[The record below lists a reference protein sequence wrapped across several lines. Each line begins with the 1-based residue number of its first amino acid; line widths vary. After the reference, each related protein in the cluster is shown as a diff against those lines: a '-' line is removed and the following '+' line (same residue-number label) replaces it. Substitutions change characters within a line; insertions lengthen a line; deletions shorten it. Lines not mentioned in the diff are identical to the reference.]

1 MICIEVGQV
10 GSSLFKQFEDE
21 NLSESAP
28 LYPLTQF
35 KQLIL
40 DTERKTWRK
49 RQQEDA
55 GIFDTVYFDMG
66 TTGRGNNWSHGFI
79 EDSGLDGI
87 LDSFRKMTEASFR
100 YDGCMLM
107 HSLAGGTGSGLGSR
121 LALEIRDAY
130 PKNFIMSCS
139 FSPFSSGETAIQDY
153 NAMLT
158 LASLQA
164 SVDFIGLFPND
175 IILSNTARKLGLDS
189 NCNSLRVSMD
199 NLNSWASQALAGILL
214 PVSQVSVDETV
225 IQESFRGRFAG
236 LNSERTVTVDHTKSF
251 SGWDLITQV
260 TPMPSTKMAMFSS
273 SQGVIDKSRFP
284 LTRDSISERWDDL
297 FTELNRN
304 MCPTIPDQKRSCIG
318 ARLNVRDDVVP
329 ILKKIY
335 SHVSQM
341 YKQRAY
347 VHWYKKYAKEN
358 TEEMFTEA
366 FETVDSILDAYMGLS
381 PQSHSSS

>member
-1 MICIEVGQV
+1 MICIEVGQDSGGIQV

-107 HSLAGGTGSGLGSR
+107 HSLAGGYWFGVRLKFRRNSHTGLQCHVDS
-121 LALEIRDAY
+121 
-130 PKNFIMSCS
+130 
-139 FSPFSSGETAIQDY
+139 
-153 NAMLT
+153 
-158 LASLQA
+158 ASLQA

-284 LTRDSISERWDDL
+284 LTRDAISERWDDL

-318 ARLNVRDDVVP
+318 ARLNVRGIQGP
-329 ILKKIY
+329 EFWKRWPSIQGRWLPKLGCILPDFCIDYQMSRIY
-335 SHVSQM
+335 GR
-341 YKQRAY
+341 Y
-347 VHWYKKYAKEN
+347 
-358 TEEMFTEA
+358 
-366 FETVDSILDAYMGLS
+366 
-381 PQSHSSS
+381 

>member
-1 MICIEVGQV
+1 MICIEVGQCGIQV

-107 HSLAGGTGSGLGSR
+107 HSLAGGTGSGLGS
-121 LALEIRDAY
+121 
-130 PKNFIMSCS
+130 
-139 FSPFSSGETAIQDY
+139 SSGETAIQDY

-284 LTRDSISERWDDL
+284 LTRDAISERWDDL

-318 ARLNVRDDVVP
+318 ARLNVRGLDINSKKRSVDLCYNSDDVVP